1 MTALKPRESIKVKA
15 ALSLI
20 AIHGHNPRPVQQ
32 QAQAAIAKG
41 QPAAIAYKNAVDAF
55 INRTPAMGNTL
66 HLAVDLIHHSDDA
79 TVAMYD
85 KALTAYN
92 NTADESHLESLA
104 PMILADAKALAI
116 SNGEVSEAEAAN
128 WTIDDALGST
138 PEAYA
143 DTPDVPDAA
152 TPAPGQTVASS
163 FGFNGLPAPAAQV
176 PAASG
181 NAPASGPQ
189 GASTSPRGA
198 GPRPP
203 QWVHGPTG
211 YVLTSAAPSGPQAGQ
226 SVTGYDPY
234 RGGRDA
240 TGIRVPLTG
249 DAARRSHGTPVADV
263 NYVQT
268 ARGLRVAPTGEAAR
282 REAGVPLG
290 YDA

>member
-1 MTALKPRESIKVKA
+1 MTALKPREAIKVKA

-41 QPAAIAYKNAVDAF
+41 QSAAIAYKNAVDAF

-92 NTADESHLESLA
+92 NSGDESHLDSLA

-128 WTIDDALGST
+128 WTIDDALGSN
-138 PEAYA
+138 A
-143 DTPDVPDAA
+143 DAFAATPDVPDAA

-163 FGFNGLPAPAAQV
+163 FGFNGLPAPAAQ
-176 PAASG
+176 AAAAPG

-189 GASTSPRGA
+189 
-198 GPRPP
+198 
-203 QWVHGPTG
+203 WVQGPTG

-234 RGGRDA
+234 RGGQDA

-249 DAARRSHGTPVADV
+249 DAARRSHGTPVGDV

-268 ARGLRVAPTGEAAR
+268 ATGLRVAPTGEAAR

-290 YDA
+290 PNV